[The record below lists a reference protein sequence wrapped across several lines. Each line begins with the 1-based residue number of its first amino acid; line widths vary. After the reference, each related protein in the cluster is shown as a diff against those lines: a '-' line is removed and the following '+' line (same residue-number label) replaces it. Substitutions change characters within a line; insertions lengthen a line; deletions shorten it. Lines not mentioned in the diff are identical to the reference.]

1 RLADRDRCQV
11 PRGRRGAADADTHR
25 DDPDE
30 HRLERRGRRPEPA
43 RAVRFDDDLR
53 NAARDQRLHVFAGE
67 RCPLPRA
74 PLGDPGARPRPARV
88 EQAHRGRLALDRP
101 VRDRR
106 RPSHRGGVVMRR
118 RFPKPRLAIAT
129 LVGLLAVL
137 AGGYTFVIKPQRQ
150 KLQTVG
156 AQIEEAQ
163 AQLAAAQAP
172 PAANPDAAP
181 IRVADLFRLSRA
193 MPDKADLPDV
203 LLQLS
208 QIATETGITFTSITP
223 GDPVVVDNYQRI
235 PIDLVFEG
243 HFYDLSD
250 FLYRL
255 RNLVGVHDSQLD
267 A

>member
-1 RLADRDRCQV
+1 
-11 PRGRRGAADADTHR
+11 
-25 DDPDE
+25 
-30 HRLERRGRRPEPA
+30 
-43 RAVRFDDDLR
+43 
-53 NAARDQRLHVFAGE
+53 
-67 RCPLPRA
+67 
-74 PLGDPGARPRPARV
+74 
-88 EQAHRGRLALDRP
+88 
-101 VRDRR
+101 
-106 RPSHRGGVVMRR
+106 MRR

-156 AQIEEAQ
+156 AQIEEAH
-163 AQLAAAQAP
+163 AQPAAAPAP

-267 A
+267 AIGRLFSVESITFAEGNATFPQVEANLQVDAYVFGDGTAAASPAGATAATAPTETTPASPTAAATQAAPGPLPIPSAPLGQGSAAGAGS

>member
-1 RLADRDRCQV
+1 
-11 PRGRRGAADADTHR
+11 
-25 DDPDE
+25 
-30 HRLERRGRRPEPA
+30 
-43 RAVRFDDDLR
+43 
-53 NAARDQRLHVFAGE
+53 
-67 RCPLPRA
+67 
-74 PLGDPGARPRPARV
+74 
-88 EQAHRGRLALDRP
+88 
-101 VRDRR
+101 
-106 RPSHRGGVVMRR
+106 MRR

-137 AGGYTFVIKPQRQ
+137 AGGYAFVLGPQRQ
-150 KLQTVG
+150 KLQALGT
-156 AQIEEAQ
+156 QIEDAQ

-172 PAANPDAAP
+172 PAANPDQAP

-223 GDPVVVDNYQRI
+223 GDPVVLGDYQRI
-235 PIDLVFEG
+235 PIDLVFQG

-255 RNLVGVHDSQLD
+255 RNLVGVHDGELD
-267 A
+267 ATGRLFSVESVTFAEGEATLRVDAYIFGDGTDAAPAADATATPAPTESTPASTTAATTTAAPGPLPIPSVPLGQGAAAGAGS